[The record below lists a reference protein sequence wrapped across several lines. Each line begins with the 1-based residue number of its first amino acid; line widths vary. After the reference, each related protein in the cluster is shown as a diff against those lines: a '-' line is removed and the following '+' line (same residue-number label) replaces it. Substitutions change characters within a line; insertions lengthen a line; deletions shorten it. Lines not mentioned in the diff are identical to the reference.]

1 MDGSFNLITLLAL
14 AVAVFVI
21 FKLRN
26 VLGQRTSDD
35 EERIDRNARA
45 QREAEREQAAREKV
59 VTLPPRRAPDQQAAA
74 ASAASAGA
82 TTAADVATATAEA
95 EAKLKS
101 FANGDAA
108 VEHGLLKIFQA
119 DPAFDAGHF
128 LTGSKQAYEML
139 VMAFAEG
146 NRKVLKDLLSRE
158 VFEGFSAAIAE
169 REGRGEQIDQSFV
182 GINKANIVE
191 AEMKGGSAQLTV
203 KFVSQLISATRD
215 RAGLVTGGDP
225 QKIKEV
231 TDIWTFARD
240 ISARSPNWR
249 LIATQSP
256 G

>member
-1 MDGSFNLITLLAL
+1 MDGSFNLITLLSIV
-14 AVAVFVI
+14 VAGIVI
-21 FKLRN
+21 FKLRS
-26 VLGQRTSDD
+26 VLGQRNTDD
-35 EERIDRNARA
+35 EERIDRNNRA

-59 VTLPPRRAPDQQAAA
+59 VTLPQRRAPDQQVATNAGDAA
-74 ASAASAGA
+74 
-82 TTAADVATATAEA
+82 TAADVAIATAEA
-95 EAKLKS
+95 ETKLKS
-101 FANGDAA
+101 FANGDGA
-108 VEHGLLKIFQA
+108 VEQGLLTIFQA

-128 LTGSKQAYEML
+128 LDGSKQAYEML

-158 VFEGFSAAIAE
+158 VFDGFSAAIAD
-169 REGRGEQIDQSFV
+169 RESRSEQIDQSFV

-191 AEMKGGSAQLTV
+191 AEMKGGTAQITV

-215 RAGLVTGGDP
+215 KAGLVTSGDP

-231 TDIWTFARD
+231 TDVWTFARD
-240 ISARSPNWR
+240 IQARSPNWR

>member
-1 MDGSFNLITLLAL
+1 MLMDGSFNLITLLSIV
-14 AVAVFVI
+14 VAGIVI

-26 VLGQRTSDD
+26 VLGQRTSED
-35 EERIDRNARA
+35 EERIDRNTRA

-59 VTLPPRRAPDQQAAA
+59 VTLPPRRAPDQQT
-74 ASAASAGA
+74 AGAIEA
-82 TTAADVATATAEA
+82 TTAADLATASAEA
-95 EAKLKS
+95 ETKLKS

-108 VEHGLLKIFQA
+108 VEQGLLKIFHA
-119 DPAFDAGHF
+119 DPSFDAGHF
-128 LTGSKQAYEML
+128 LNGSKQAYEML

-146 NRKVLKDLLSRE
+146 NRKILKDLLSRE
-158 VFEGFSAAIAE
+158 VFDGFSAAITD
-169 REGRGEQIDQSFV
+169 RESRGEQIDQSFV
-182 GINKANIVE
+182 GISKANIVE
-191 AEMKGGSAQLTV
+191 AELKGNTAQVTV

-215 RAGLVTGGDP
+215 KVGVVIGGDP

-240 ISARSPNWR
+240 AGARSPNWR

>member
-1 MDGSFNLITLLAL
+1 MDGSFNLITLLSII
-14 AVAVFVI
+14 VAGIVI
-21 FKLRN
+21 FKLRS
-26 VLGQRTSDD
+26 VLGQRSTDD
-35 EERIDRNARA
+35 EERIDRNNRA
-45 QREAEREQAAREKV
+45 QREAEREQAARDKV
-59 VTLPPRRAPDQQAAA
+59 VTLPQRRVPADQQAAA
-74 ASAASAGA
+74 SAGGA
-82 TTAADVATATAEA
+82 TAADVATATAEA
-95 EAKLKS
+95 EAKLKA
-101 FANGDAA
+101 FANGDSA
-108 VEHGLLKIFQA
+108 VEHGLMKILQA

-128 LTGSKQAYEML
+128 LNGSKQAYEML

-158 VFEGFSAAIAE
+158 VYDGFSAAIAD

-191 AEMKGGSAQLTV
+191 AEMKGGSAQVTV

-215 RAGLVTGGDP
+215 KTGLVTGGDP

-231 TDIWTFARD
+231 TDVWTFARD

>member
-1 MDGSFNLITLLAL
+1 MDGSFNLITLLSI
-14 AVAVFVI
+14 VVIGIVI
-21 FKLRN
+21 FKLRS

-35 EERIDRNARA
+35 EERIDRNLRA
-45 QREAEREQAAREKV
+45 QREAEREQAARDKV
-59 VTLPPRRAPDQQAAA
+59 VTLPQRRAPDQQAGAA
-74 ASAASAGA
+74 GAADA
-82 TTAADVATATAEA
+82 TTAADLATATAEA
-95 EAKLKS
+95 ETKLKS

-108 VEHGLLKIFQA
+108 VEHGLLKIFEA
-119 DPAFDAGHF
+119 DPAFDANHF
-128 LTGSKQAYEML
+128 LNGSKQAYEML

-146 NRKVLKDLLSRE
+146 NRKILKDLLSRE
-158 VFEGFSAAIAE
+158 VYDGFAAAIAD
-169 REGRGEQIDQSFV
+169 RESRGEQIDQSFV

-191 AEMKGGSAQLTV
+191 AEMKGGAAQVTV

-215 RAGLVTGGDP
+215 KAGVVTGGDP

-240 ISARSPNWR
+240 IQARSPNWR

>member
-1 MDGSFNLITLLAL
+1 MDGSFNLITLLSII
-14 AVAVFVI
+14 VAGIVI

-26 VLGQRTSDD
+26 VLGQRTTDD
-35 EERIDRNARA
+35 EERIDRNNRA

-59 VTLPPRRAPDQQAAA
+59 VTLPPRRAPDQQTAAMGA
-74 ASAASAGA
+74 ADAA
-82 TTAADVATATAEA
+82 TAADVATATAEA

-108 VEHGLLKIFQA
+108 VEYGLMKIFQA
-119 DPAFDAGHF
+119 DPSFEAGHF
-128 LTGSKQAYEML
+128 LNGSKQAYEML

-158 VFEGFSAAIAE
+158 VFEGFSGAIAD
-169 REGRGEQIDQSFV
+169 RESRGEQIDQSFV

-191 AEMKGGSAQLTV
+191 AEMKGSTAQVTV

-240 ISARSPNWR
+240 VSARSPNWR

>member
-1 MDGSFNLITLLAL
+1 MDGSFNLITLLAIV
-14 AVAVFVI
+14 VAGIVI
-21 FKLRN
+21 FKLRS

-35 EERIDRNARA
+35 EERIDRNVRA
-45 QREAEREQAAREKV
+45 QREAEREQAARDKV
-59 VTLPPRRAPDQQAAA
+59 VTLPQRRAPDQHAAA
-74 ASAASAGA
+74 AGASDA
-82 TTAADVATATAEA
+82 TTAADLATATAEA
-95 EAKLKS
+95 ETKLKS

-108 VEHGLLKIFQA
+108 VEHGLMKIFQA

-128 LTGSKQAYEML
+128 LNGSKQAYEML
-139 VMAFAEG
+139 VTAFAEG
-146 NRKVLKDLLSRE
+146 NRKILKDLLSRE
-158 VFEGFSAAIAE
+158 VFDGFSAAIAD
-169 REGRGEQIDQSFV
+169 RESRGEQIDQSFV

-191 AEMKGGSAQLTV
+191 AEMKGGTAQITV

-215 RAGLVTGGDP
+215 KAGLVTSGDP

-240 ISARSPNWR
+240 ISARNPNWR

>member
-1 MDGSFNLITLLAL
+1 MDGSFNLITLLSL
-14 AVAVFVI
+14 VVAVIVI

-59 VTLPPRRAPDQQAAA
+59 VTLPPRRAPDQQTAT
-74 ASAASAGA
+74 ASAGSAGA

-101 FANGDAA
+101 FANGDSS
-108 VEHGLLKIFQA
+108 VEHGLMKIFQA

-158 VFEGFSAAIAE
+158 VFEGFSAAITD
-169 REGRGEQIDQSFV
+169 RESRGEQIDQSFV

-191 AEMKGGSAQLTV
+191 AEMKGGTAQLTV

-215 RAGLVTGGDP
+215 RAGLVIGGDP

>member
-1 MDGSFNLITLLAL
+1 MDGSFNLITLLSII
-14 AVAVFVI
+14 VAGIVI
-21 FKLRN
+21 FKLRS

-45 QREAEREQAAREKV
+45 QREAEREQAARDKV
-59 VTLPPRRAPDQQAAA
+59 VTLPTRRADQQA
-74 ASAASAGA
+74 
-82 TTAADVATATAEA
+82 TATATAEA

-101 FANGDAA
+101 HANGDAA
-108 VEHGLLKIFQA
+108 VEHGLMKIFQA
-119 DPAFDAGHF
+119 DPAFDAAHF
-128 LTGSKQAYEML
+128 LNGSKQAYEML

-146 NRKVLKDLLSRE
+146 NRKVMKDLLSRE
-158 VFEGFSAAIAE
+158 VFDGFSAAIAD
-169 REGRGEQIDQSFV
+169 RESRGEQIDQSFV

-191 AEMKGGSAQLTV
+191 AEMKGNTAQVTV

-215 RAGLVTGGDP
+215 KVGTVIGGDP

-231 TDIWTFARD
+231 TDVWTFARD
-240 ISARSPNWR
+240 ASARSPNWR